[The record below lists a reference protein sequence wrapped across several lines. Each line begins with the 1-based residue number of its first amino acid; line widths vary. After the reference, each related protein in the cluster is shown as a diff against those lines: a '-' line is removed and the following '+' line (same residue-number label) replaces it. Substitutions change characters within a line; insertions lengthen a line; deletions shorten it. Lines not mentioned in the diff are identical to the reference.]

1 MRPQD
6 TRRFSLRAWRLR
18 RRVLRNQQLLDTGTG
33 ARVISASLTT
43 LDAPAP
49 EAPAA
54 GRLRVW

>member
-1 MRPQD
+1 MWQLGKKRL
-6 TRRFSLRAWRLR
+6 SLRAWRLR

-43 LDAPAP
+43 LDGRPP

-54 GRLRVW
+54 GQLRVW